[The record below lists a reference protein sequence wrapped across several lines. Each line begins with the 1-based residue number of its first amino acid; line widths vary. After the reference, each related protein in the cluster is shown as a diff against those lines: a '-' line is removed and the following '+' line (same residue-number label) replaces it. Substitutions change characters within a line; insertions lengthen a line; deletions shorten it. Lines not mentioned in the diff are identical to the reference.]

1 MSYFELCRERGALVF
16 PEDGKMAGSFIAP
29 AGFVGEEAVVL
40 PRPEALPV
48 IEEVPARPG
57 AWLMAAET
65 MRETATIPP
74 PSRRA

>member
-1 MSYFELCRERGALVF
+1 
-16 PEDGKMAGSFIAP
+16 MAGSFIAP

-40 PRPEALPV
+40 PRPEPLPT

-65 MRETATIPP
+65 MRELATVPP
-74 PSRRA
+74 PARRAR